1 MSESTCQSAVGDKSS
16 ELKKVANWWVS
27 ETSLQFDSDLESK
40 EEQAFQHGVIGAKRV
55 KAISMLE
62 WEREL
67 RGRGPLPAFGNLP
80 FALFLYQGQ
89 TGRAR
94 LVGA

>member
-1 MSESTCQSAVGDKSS
+1 MT
-16 ELKKVANWWVS
+16 LIWKVKR
-27 ETSLQFDSDLESK
+27 SK
-40 EEQAFQHGVIGAKRV
+40 LFSMGVIRAKRV
-55 KAISMLE
+55 KAINVPE

-67 RGRGPLPAFGNLP
+67 RGRGPLPAFGNLV

-94 LVGA
+94 FVGA

>member
-1 MSESTCQSAVGDKSS
+1 M
-16 ELKKVANWWVS
+16 
-27 ETSLQFDSDLESK
+27 
-40 EEQAFQHGVIGAKRV
+40 GVIGAKRV
-55 KAISMLE
+55 KAINVPE

-67 RGRGPLPAFGNLP
+67 RGRGPLPAFGNLV